1 MELIIKKME
10 KNFSK
15 ITIQVPKEFIAK
27 NDILKSIVELINYD
41 FKQLANIKFEDVIWE
56 QINERFQGFFYKRI
70 KLFCLY
76 YTKIRFQNIENKK

>member
-1 MELIIKKME
+1 ME

-41 FKQLANIKFEDVIWE
+41 FKQLANIKFEDVI
-56 QINERFQGFFYKRI
+56 
-70 KLFCLY
+70 
-76 YTKIRFQNIENKK
+76 